1 MKTKVF
7 PFLLFV
13 LIAICFVSP
22 VLCTRPHYVYDN
34 ADLLTGGEE
43 AVIHDLCYQH
53 DLNSTNEVVVYTML
67 NLDTY
72 GGDMDLA
79 RNKIFNEVA
88 LDGVKGI
95 GKADKDNGVLLVVA
109 KTDSRWGIEVGYGVE
124 GDLTDGECARIGRA
138 LKPELQEGNYTAI
151 ITAVSSLIEELS
163 GESNSFNI
171 DDTTTWI
178 LVAVVIVV
186 IIGVVV
192 FFASKGNGS
201 SGGYSGGYSGG
212 GGFGGGGSGGGGASG
227 ICETT
232 QSLPTAKRKKIL
244 KYKVCPTC
252 NTKRRCELNREY
264 KDETTKG
271 LWIYVILVTAVTCL
285 TCNTS
290 FSTNKTLRQIETVN
304 QRKTRRAK
312 EAVERERRRKQ
323 QATED
328 EERRRRRRRE
338 DSYRSSSYSSGGFSS
353 GGFGGG
359 GFGGGSSGGGGASG

>member
-1 MKTKVF
+1 MM
-7 PFLLFV
+7 
-13 LIAICFVSP
+13 AICFVSP

-34 ADLLTGGEE
+34 ADLLTVGEE

-88 LDGVKGI
+88 LDGVEGI
-95 GKADKDNGVLLVVA
+95 GKSDKDNGVLLVVA
-109 KTDSRWGIEVGYGVE
+109 QTDSRWGIEVGYGVE

-151 ITAVSSLIEELS
+151 ITAVSSLIGELG

-171 DDTTTWI
+171 DDMTTFI
-178 LVAVVIVV
+178 LIIVVIVV

-192 FFASKGNGS
+192 FFASKGGGGGYN
-201 SGGYSGGYSGG
+201 SGGYSGGYSGGG

-227 ICETT
+227 ICEPT
-232 QSLPTAKRKKIL
+232 QSLPKPKRKKIL

-271 LWIYVILVTAVTCL
+271 LWIYAILVTAVTCL
-285 TCNTS
+285 TCSTQ
-290 FSTNKTLRQIETVN
+290 FSTNKTLRQIETVK
-304 QRKTRRAK
+304 QRKTRNEK
-312 EAVERERRRKQ
+312 EAIERKRRRKQ
-323 QATED
+323 RAEED